1 MWRINNSITYT
12 GDTYISP
19 EPACRYTT
27 AAETPNPTP
36 SLPGEGPQAVP
47 VISLCAPDQ
56 ESRRGGQ
63 APLEQPECSPSP
75 AEGQDFTPRD
85 MSSFFKAQLGF
96 RFEGDSPGCC
106 SDTDVSAI
114 AAVQEIC
121 SVCCTLV
128 RGGGQAGWGR
138 NTRGGVLC
146 TVVSAVRASATPPE
160 ITWDTTDIYM

>member
-1 MWRINNSITYT
+1 MAAKLRWSNPSVPPHLQRAR
-12 GDTYISP
+12 ISP
-19 EPACRYTT
+19 PH
-27 AAETPNPTP
+27 
-36 SLPGEGPQAVP
+36 
-47 VISLCAPDQ
+47 
-56 ESRRGGQ
+56 
-63 APLEQPECSPSP
+63 
-75 AEGQDFTPRD
+75 D